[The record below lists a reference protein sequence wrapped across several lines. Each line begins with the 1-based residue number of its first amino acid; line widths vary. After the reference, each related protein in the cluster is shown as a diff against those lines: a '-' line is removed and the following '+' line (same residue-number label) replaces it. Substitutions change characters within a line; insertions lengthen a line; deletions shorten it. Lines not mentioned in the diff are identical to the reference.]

1 MPQATP
7 DLPPIGKVFNGA
19 NIPPELKAMR
29 RWAVWKA
36 VWNDARQKYDKIP
49 FNAQHYGL
57 STKKVADWGDY
68 ETAATTLALNPTRYA
83 GLGFVLTDVKGV
95 VGIDLDNCRHDGQI
109 APWAREIVQTMDSYT
124 EISPSGNG
132 LRILAHGEF
141 ETDWNNH
148 DVGIE
153 VYSGHTPRFL
163 TITGHTK
170 LAKPMA
176 QATPDALQ
184 ALFTAHRKS
193 SVPTANVIRMEMPE
207 LYHEYALP
215 DVADLDLPAP
225 VMEFLLH
232 GPQAAEDRSGILHAA
247 GVQLYG
253 AGYDDAMVLSILAA
267 NDHAMDVAMAHRNQ
281 DPDRALQY
289 LWVEHCQKA
298 KPKAKTKA
306 DLLSGFDDVSQDPEV
321 VAAESEF
328 KEATAQRE
336 DRFRLK
342 DTTEFIERQKASWI
356 VKGLV
361 PNATLGV
368 IYGASGSGKS
378 FFVLDLMAAVA
389 RAVTAQQIKEALEQG
404 KEIKHSTWRNLK
416 LLGASICWVAAE
428 GQEDM
433 RKRVQAYC
441 IRAGID
447 PKDLPMA
454 FIDEAPN
461 FLEAPDVKAVIKQM
475 RAKGR
480 FDIVVIDTLAQVMAG
495 GNENSG
501 EDMGKV
507 LAYCR
512 EITRLTGAMVI
523 LIHHSGKDESRGARG
538 WSGLRAAAD
547 FEFEIIRAD
556 EDRVAT
562 VTKMK
567 GGADGDE
574 YGFRLESITVGKD
587 DDGDEE
593 TTCVVI
599 ATDSTRATVAVVKGP
614 RSEKKKLVLETAAG
628 VIAVDGGSITRNAL
642 VALVWEHYP
651 RGDSDKDSR
660 KGNAGRDIDALIKDG
675 FLLQNEAGQIRL
687 PTKPSVQENASV

>member
-1 MPQATP
+1 MPQPTP

-19 NIPPELKAMR
+19 NIPSELKAMR

-36 VWNDARQKYDKIP
+36 VWNEARQKYDKIP
-49 FNAQHYGL
+49 YNAQHYGL
-57 STKKVADWGDY
+57 STKKVPDWGDY

-95 VGIDLDNCRHDGQI
+95 VGIDLDNCRHDGHI
-109 APWAREIVQTMDSYT
+109 APWAREIVDTMASYT

-132 LRILAHGEF
+132 LRILALGKFH
-141 ETDWNNH
+141 TDWNNH
-148 DVGIE
+148 DTGIE

-170 LAKPMA
+170 LVRPMA
-176 QATPDALQ
+176 RATPDALQ
-184 ALFTAHRKS
+184 ALFTTHRKS
-193 SVPTANVIRMEMPE
+193 SVPTANVILIEMPE
-207 LYHEYALP
+207 LYNEYALP
-215 DVADLDLPAP
+215 DVATLELSEP

-253 AGYDDAMVLSILAA
+253 AGYSDAMVLSILAA

-281 DPDRALQY
+281 DPERALQY

-306 DLLSGFDDVSQDPEV
+306 DLLSGFDDVSADPEV
-321 VAAESEF
+321 VAAEAEF

-342 DTTEFIERQKASWI
+342 DTTEFVKRQKASWI

-416 LLGASICWVAAE
+416 LLGANICWVAAE

-567 GGADGDE
+567 GGADGGE
-574 YGFRLESITVGKD
+574 YGFRLETLVVGKD
-587 DDGDEE
+587 DDGDDE

-599 ATDSTRATVAVVKGP
+599 STDSTRATVAVSKGP
-614 RSEKKKLVLETAAG
+614 KGDNKKLVVEKARDMTAVTGSVTTNELVAVLWELYPKGKEGARDQRKSNVARDIKELVEAKFLCQDAAG
-628 VIAVDGGSITRNAL
+628 MISV
-642 VALVWEHYP
+642 
-651 RGDSDKDSR
+651 
-660 KGNAGRDIDALIKDG
+660 
-675 FLLQNEAGQIRL
+675 